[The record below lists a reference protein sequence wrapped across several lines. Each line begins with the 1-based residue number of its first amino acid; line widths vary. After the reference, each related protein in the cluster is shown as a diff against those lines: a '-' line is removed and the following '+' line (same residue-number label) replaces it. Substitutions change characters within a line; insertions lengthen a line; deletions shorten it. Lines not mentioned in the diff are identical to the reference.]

1 MHGSHG
7 SSDESIAHI
16 NIIPL
21 VDVVLVLLIIFM
33 VTAVFQMDAAMKVNL
48 PKGSSDKPAS
58 GTPPKEITVKINKAR
73 IITVN
78 GVSVKIESI
87 ATTVKGI
94 YTKNTHSFVV
104 LRGSPKVKYGDVVP
118 ILDELSTLELPVSLA
133 LAEE

>member
-48 PKGSSDKPAS
+48 PKGSTQTAAA
-58 GTPPKEITVKINKAR
+58 GTPPKEITVKINKEKV
-73 IITVN
+73 ITVN
-78 GVSVKIESI
+78 GNAVKIETI
-87 ATTVKGI
+87 ATTVKNI
-94 YTKNTHSFVV
+94 YDKNNHSFVV
-104 LRGSPKVKYGDVVP
+104 LRGSPKVRYGDVVP
-118 ILDELSTLELPVSLA
+118 VLDELSSIDLPVSLA
-133 LAEE
+133 LAEN

>member
-48 PKGSSDKPAS
+48 PKGSSNRESS
-58 GTPPKEITVKINKAR
+58 GTPPKEITVKINKAKL
-73 IITVN
+73 ITVN
-78 GVSVKIESI
+78 GNVVKIETI
-87 ATTVKGI
+87 ASTVKTI
-94 YTKNTHSFVV
+94 YAKNNHSFVV

-118 ILDELSTLELPVSLA
+118 ILDELSSTDLPVSLA
-133 LAEE
+133 LADE

>member
-48 PKGSSDKPAS
+48 PKGSSGRPAE
-58 GTPPKEITVKINKAR
+58 GVAPKEITVKINKAKV
-73 IITVN
+73 ITIN
-78 GVSVKIESI
+78 GTITKIETI
-87 ATTVKGI
+87 ATTVKSI
-94 YTKNTHSFVV
+94 YSKNNKSFVV

-118 ILDELSTLELPVSLA
+118 ILDELSSTELPVSLA